1 MRITTKALII
11 SKLKYAESSLIVRAF
26 TESDGMKSYLLRGVL
41 GSKKGKLKAAYFLP
55 LSQLEITANHKN
67 KNSLEQL
74 LEVKVLH
81 PYKTAHT
88 HIIKN
93 SLILFISEVLG
104 QCIREEEQNTALF
117 QFLSNAFL
125 WLDSN
130 EKTSNFHLSFLL
142 QLSAFLGF
150 YPDDRNKDYSYF
162 DLEEGAFKLEMAG
175 QYLIE
180 AEEIVVFRQLLG
192 TNFDESREI
201 AMPKKT
207 RKQLLTS
214 ILRYYQ
220 LHING
225 FKEPKSLAVLH
236 EIFIS

>member
-1 MRITTKALII
+1 MRITTKALVI
-11 SKLKYAESSLIVRAF
+11 SKLKYAESSLIVRVF
-26 TESDGMKSYLLRGVL
+26 TQSDGMKSYLLRGVL

-55 LSQLEITANHKN
+55 LSQIEISAIHKN

-74 LEVKVLH
+74 IEVKVLH

-88 HIIKN
+88 HIVKN
-93 SLILFISEVLG
+93 SLVLFISEVLG
-104 QCIREEEQNTALF
+104 QCIREEEQNDALF

-130 EKTSNFHLSFLL
+130 EKTANFHLSFLM
-142 QLSAFLGF
+142 QLSAFLGC
-150 YPDDRNKDYSYF
+150 YPDDRNKDLSYF
-162 DLEEGAFKLEMAG
+162 DIEEGAFSSQKSG
-175 QYLIE
+175 RFLIE
-180 AEEIVVFRQLLG
+180 AEEIVAFRQLLG
-192 TNFDESREI
+192 TNFDESSEV
-201 AMPKKT
+201 AMLKKT